1 MKQETKIEKFS
12 MSGNKSPPQRPKR
25 NIAQKSMDYNNGLL
39 WREEK
44 DLKKALYA
52 SLQEGKRRAMDGE
65 VNGEQKDDIKDDG
78 KTRRGLAGG
87 HLNSKNNQEA
97 SPKRARVHAQRKFAQ
112 GSTPN
117 SPAPTPVKICSGN
130 SIATDLLPCRRPK
143 TEDFLTFLCLRGTS
157 ILPPSLD
164 FLNNCAK
171 SDSSSDSRE
180 GSPEPEL
187 FDMAS
192 YKEYASKSEHDKFY
206 KHENISS
213 LRQPTNKYNL
223 NRKRSHSNKEGM
235 ESESASEESTYNMQ
249 CHQKRSR
256 SKEVYS
262 VETTVLNSLGFSF
275 PLYNFNFTKVMP
287 IKKCGFLH
295 TCILLLISRCI
306 ITVVLYKCFFTGTS
320 ILPPSLDFLNNC
332 AKSDSSSD
340 SREGSPEPELFDMA
354 SYKEYA
360 SKSEHDKFYKHE
372 NISSLRQ
379 PTNKYN
385 LNRKRS
391 HSNKEGMES
400 ESASEE
406 STYNMQCHQKR
417 SRSKEVLNNR
427 KRKFLSDDSEFQ
439 KHKQT
444 APPGRLRLLQPNN
457 NINGKSKQLA
467 SVSALKEKYKQ
478 QRLAKQRT
486 KTFHNQKENLSHNSK
501 PAITLRTQNINQNS
515 NSSVKRTVEN
525 LINVRQT
532 RSACSASN
540 KTPVENKRLLR
551 SSKIHQELSLPVTRT
566 ATQQNSTT
574 PWLRK
579 AKLVPP
585 ILDFDSDSDTDS
597 NSSITIKKV
606 PQKQR
611 TERSRISLRKDSNN
625 SSKQIKNIQVKN
637 KTMSHMSIR
646 KAALLSTAEHSYVK
660 LPPPEKITQSKT
672 QLTKKYKTVV
682 KKKFVQPVRQV
693 HDTLGRTRSSKLCK
707 TQISK
712 PMTRSARLKEMI
724 INEAKL
730 EKKNEK
736 RMDCKV
742 SKSKLEGKVNIDAKK
757 VTRGRNKKILNQ
769 EKLNLKE
776 LTNEG
781 KLTDQVKQKVSMLKN
796 KEINQIIET
805 NKLRKYDDNSK
816 CLIKEKEK
824 SKSEKQNQEKEKCDK
839 FNNFNKLKQFD
850 SSKEKSMKKDGK
862 SRDLER
868 ISSEDHK
875 YTCKNSYGIV
885 GKKEKFNK
893 KDKQNN
899 YPNEDQSQY
908 SKSDKDY
915 QLALRKKKNS
925 GEQYAF
931 NDFEKLMED
940 EGFISKENLEFN
952 DSANKSKKFNK
963 SGYLYQRELSSKKSS
978 KKVLSKLLNKY
989 SKNKGL
995 QKKTL
1000 DQLETDEM
1008 SDEYNFKKSDSD
1020 NSSETVIS
1028 DSKDKALNDD
1038 SDSSTKELNQS
1049 EEAIENSSL
1058 NNRCETNST
1067 ALTSSVGQ
1075 PTTECPNDE
1084 TETSYIIEDMSDG
1097 VATFD
1102 AISNE
1107 MAQTLPSDLVFG
1119 SAEEIQ
1125 SLMTSE
1131 FSGVFDEAFT
1141 AGAILLTTRDTLAQ
1155 VPLHFIQELTPT
1167 KTMADAATNTC
1178 EEDLLACMNEG
1189 PLRSEETS
1197 VGTQTMT
1204 PVGSPLPVTTD
1215 AIVPEVSTDSSP
1227 KESGKTKVKNMP
1239 KAITSPGTTS
1249 TSLPRR
1255 RSRTTS
1261 FSKKLKLDDNSPGK
1275 DSTTSIQDNPKILNA
1290 PVFYPSQEDFLD
1302 PLEYIKKIQPEAEKF
1317 GICKI
1322 VPPAQFKIG
1331 GIELD
1336 LSKFYHTV
1344 QHFGGL
1350 QQVIE
1355 KKKWQRV
1362 ADAMHIPKAAQDRVT
1377 KLYDAYCKYLVP
1389 YDTLS
1394 EDDKK
1399 RLEEEV
1405 MVSYDKWAQQ
1415 RLRNRETGNKDD
1427 DDDEEEINNDCVT
1440 KVSDSKQYLI
1450 NQIII
1455 PIFVD
1460 NHYVTCKGVNNLIS
1474 SVGHAMRQHIFIV
1487 FQQEFWKIVTER
1499 ARHLVVHAGN
1509 IDSSVYGSGFPCN
1522 KNSLFSKH
1530 PWNLKVLTNNPG
1542 SILRCMGPVSGV
1554 TIPTLHVGMLFTT
1567 GCWYRD
1573 PHSLPWIEYLHTGAS
1588 KIWYSTPE
1596 ACCNKFREAMKKIM
1610 PDCCTSNPIWL
1621 PSDTAM
1627 VPPDM
1632 LVEHGATLS
1641 RTVQDSGQFIVIFP
1655 GAFTSTI
1662 CCGYTVSESVYF
1674 APPYWLDMAQNAFR
1688 DIRNSCEPPAF
1699 SLERLFFCIAND
1711 NRTQVETLQKMLPM
1725 IEEIRDEELQLRKQL
1740 YDLGLKTSER
1750 LPLLEV
1756 KDKKKRSRGSDE
1768 DNEQECEVC
1777 RSHCYVSMV
1786 VNSQEEAI
1794 YCLHHACEH
1803 IQKKKNL
1810 KYCKLMYTYD
1820 QSELNELIQKIT
1832 DQIQSQKN
1840 CIRKK
1845 SPKKK
1850 PSSP

>member
-52 SLQEGKRRAMDGE
+52 SLQEGKRRVMEGE

-180 GSPEPEL
+180 GTPEPEL
-187 FDMAS
+187 FEMTS
-192 YKEYASKSEHDKFY
+192 YKEFSSKSEHDKLY
-206 KHENISS
+206 KQENISS
-213 LRQPTNKYNL
+213 LKQTNKYGI
-223 NRKRSHSNKEGM
+223 NRKRTHSNREVI

-249 CHQKRSR
+249 CLQKR
-256 SKEVYS
+256 SKEV
-262 VETTVLNSLGFSF
+262 F
-275 PLYNFNFTKVMP
+275 
-287 IKKCGFLH
+287 
-295 TCILLLISRCI
+295 
-306 ITVVLYKCFFTGTS
+306 
-320 ILPPSLDFLNNC
+320 
-332 AKSDSSSD
+332 
-340 SREGSPEPELFDMA
+340 
-354 SYKEYA
+354 
-360 SKSEHDKFYKHE
+360 
-372 NISSLRQ
+372 
-379 PTNKYN
+379 
-385 LNRKRS
+385 
-391 HSNKEGMES
+391 
-400 ESASEE
+400 
-406 STYNMQCHQKR
+406 
-417 SRSKEVLNNR
+417 NNR
-427 KRKFLSDDSEFQ
+427 KRKFSNDESEFQ
-439 KHKQT
+439 KHKQSV
-444 APPGRLRLLQPNN
+444 PPGRLRLLQPNN
-457 NINGKSKQLA
+457 NVNGKSKQLA

-501 PAITLRTQNINQNS
+501 PAVGLRTQTTSQNS
-515 NSSVKRTVEN
+515 NSTVKRTVEN

-532 RSACSASN
+532 RSACSAN
-540 KTPVENKRLLR
+540 KIPVENKRLLR
-551 SSKIHQELSLPVTRT
+551 SSKIHQELSLPITRT
-566 ATQQNSTT
+566 SSQQNSTT

-585 ILDFDSDSDTDS
+585 ILDFDSDSDTES
-597 NSSITIKKV
+597 NSSVVIKKV
-606 PQKQR
+606 PQKQK
-611 TERSRISLRKDSNN
+611 TERSRINLRKDNTN
-625 SSKQIKNIQVKN
+625 SSKQAKNVPIKN
-637 KTMSHMSIR
+637 KTLSHMSIR

-660 LPPPEKITQSKT
+660 LPPPDKMSQSKS

-682 KKKFVQPVRQV
+682 KKKFVQPIRQA

-736 RMDCKV
+736 RMESKI
-742 SKSKLEGKVNIDAKK
+742 SKSKSEVKSNIDVKK
-757 VTRGRNKKILNQ
+757 ITRGRGNKKLLNQ
-769 EKLNLKE
+769 EKLSLKE
-776 LTNEG
+776 LAANEG
-781 KLTDQVKQKVSMLKN
+781 KYIDQVKQKVSMLKN
-796 KEINQIIET
+796 KEINQIMET
-805 NKLRKYDDNSK
+805 NKLRKYDETSK
-816 CLIKEKEK
+816 CPIKEKEK
-824 SKSEKQNQEKEKCDK
+824 NKSEKQIQEKEKYEK
-839 FNNFNKLKQFD
+839 FNNFNKLKQID
-850 SSKEKSMKKDGK
+850 STKDKVIKKDVK
-862 SRDLER
+862 TKDLER

-875 YTCKNSYGIV
+875 YTCRNSFGHT

-899 YPNEDQSQY
+899 YSNDDQGSQY
-908 SKSDKDY
+908 SKSDSY
-915 QLALRKKKNS
+915 QLALRKKKNVS
-925 GEQYAF
+925 EQYIF

-940 EGFISKENLEFN
+940 EGFISRENSEYSDCL
-952 DSANKSKKFNK
+952 NKSKKFK
-963 SGYLYQRELSSKKSS
+963 KTSLLYHRELSSKKSS

-989 SKNKGL
+989 SKKKGL
-995 QKKTL
+995 QKKNL
-1000 DQLETDEM
+1000 DQLEKDEM

-1028 DSKDKALNDD
+1028 DSKDKSLNDD
-1038 SDSSTKELNQS
+1038 SDNSNKEVNNS
-1049 EEAIENSSL
+1049 EVTENASL
-1058 NNRCETNST
+1058 SNRCETTSAT
-1067 ALTSSVGQ
+1067 LTSSVGQ
-1075 PTTECPNDE
+1075 STTECPSDE

-1204 PVGSPLPVTTD
+1204 PVGSPLPVATD
-1215 AIVPEVSTDSSP
+1215 SAVPDASADSSP
-1227 KESGKTKVKNMP
+1227 KESGKIKLKNIP
-1239 KAITSPGTTS
+1239 KAINSPGTNS
-1249 TSLPRR
+1249 LSLPRR

-1261 FSKKLKLDDNSPGK
+1261 FSKKLKLDDISPGK
-1275 DSTTSIQDNPKILNA
+1275 DSTSFIQDNTKILTA

-1322 VPPAQFKIG
+1322 VPPAQFKPECKVNDDMRFTAHNQYVHKMLYRWGPNVKHVACIKRHLRSQGVTLEQAPLIG

-1394 EDDKK
+1394 DDDKK

-1405 MVSYDKWAQQ
+1405 MVSYDKWSQQ

-1427 DDDEEEINNDCVT
+1427 DDEEEEEINNDCVT
-1440 KVSDSKQYLI
+1440 KGRSMSL
-1450 NQIII
+1450 
-1455 PIFVD
+1455 
-1460 NHYVTCKGVNNLIS
+1460 S
-1474 SVGHAMRQHIFIV
+1474 SFYRVARNTMAMWYKNEPSPEEIEH
-1487 FQQEFWKIVTER
+1487 EFWKIVTER
-1499 ARHLVVHAGN
+1499 TRHLVVHAGN

-1711 NRTQVETLQKMLPM
+1711 NRTQIETLQKMLPM

-1756 KDKKKRSRGSDE
+1756 KDKKKRSRGSEE
-1768 DNEQECEVC
+1768 DNEQECEIC

-1794 YCLHHACEH
+1794 YCLHHACDH

-1820 QSELNELIQKIT
+1820 QSELNELIQKII

-1840 CIRKK
+1840 SIRKK

>member
-25 NIAQKSMDYNNGLL
+25 NIAQKSM
-39 WREEK
+39 
-44 DLKKALYA
+44 
-52 SLQEGKRRAMDGE
+52 EGKRRAMDGE

-235 ESESASEESTYNMQ
+235 ESESASEESTYSMQ
-249 CHQKRSR
+249 CQ
-256 SKEVYS
+256 
-262 VETTVLNSLGFSF
+262 
-275 PLYNFNFTKVMP
+275 
-287 IKKCGFLH
+287 
-295 TCILLLISRCI
+295 
-306 ITVVLYKCFFTGTS
+306 
-320 ILPPSLDFLNNC
+320 
-332 AKSDSSSD
+332 
-340 SREGSPEPELFDMA
+340 
-354 SYKEYA
+354 
-360 SKSEHDKFYKHE
+360 
-372 NISSLRQ
+372 
-379 PTNKYN
+379 
-385 LNRKRS
+385 
-391 HSNKEGMES
+391 
-400 ESASEE
+400 
-406 STYNMQCHQKR
+406 QKR

-439 KHKQT
+439 KHKQA

-501 PAITLRTQNINQNS
+501 PTITLRTQNINQNS

-551 SSKIHQELSLPVTRT
+551 SSKIHQELSLPITRT

-625 SSKQIKNIQVKN
+625 SSKQIKNIPVKN

-742 SKSKLEGKVNIDAKK
+742 SKSKLEGKINIDAKK

-875 YTCKNSYGIV
+875 YTCKTSYGIV

-899 YPNEDQSQY
+899 YSNEDQSQY

-915 QLALRKKKNS
+915 QLALRKKKSS

-952 DSANKSKKFNK
+952 DSANKPKKFNK

-1000 DQLETDEM
+1000 DQLEKDEM

-1028 DSKDKALNDD
+1028 DSKDKTLNDD
-1038 SDSSTKELNQS
+1038 SDSSTKELSQS
-1049 EEAIENSSL
+1049 EEAIQNSSL

-1075 PTTECPNDE
+1075 PTTDCPSDE

-1215 AIVPEVSTDSSP
+1215 AVVPEVSTDSSP

-1322 VPPAQFKIG
+1322 VPPAQFKPECKVNDDMRFTAHNQYVHKMLYRWGPNVKHVACIKRHLRSQGVTLEQAPLIG

-1440 KVSDSKQYLI
+1440 KGRSMSL
-1450 NQIII
+1450 
-1455 PIFVD
+1455 
-1460 NHYVTCKGVNNLIS
+1460 S
-1474 SVGHAMRQHIFIV
+1474 SFYRVARNTMAMWYKNEPTPEEIE
-1487 FQQEFWKIVTER
+1487 QEFWKIVTER